1 MGSIKTVALTKE
13 QYTNIIQTI
22 REGFTLADGTTCKP
36 NNRIAT
42 VLVLE
47 ANLGLRIGDVLH
59 LHICD
64 IVRDGNRYRLDVTEE
79 KTGKERNFTVSDEI
93 YNYIL
98 SYALDN
104 KISKKAKLFDLSER
118 AIQKHLKATCN
129 YLGYEN
135 ISTHSFRKYYAT
147 DIYTEN
153 GYNIELVRQLL
164 QHSSVA
170 ITQKYLG
177 IQQKQVEE
185 AILKHTCLL

>member
-13 QYTNIIQTI
+13 QYTDIIQTI
-22 REGFTLADGTTCKP
+22 RTGFTTADGIVCRP

-42 VLVLE
+42 ALVLE
-47 ANLGLRIGDVLH
+47 ANLGMRIGDILH

-64 IVRDGNRYRLDVTEE
+64 IVRDGNRYRLDITEE

-104 KISKKAKLFDLSER
+104 KIGKKAKLFDLSER
-118 AIQKHLKATCN
+118 AVQKHLKTTCG
-129 YLGYEN
+129 YLGYDN